1 MKKFMSLFLLI
12 GLGNIQIA
20 NAENCKT
27 IILSDDFSSSASW
40 QSQGN
45 GDVNINN
52 GKCNFHNVYCGSYN
66 RVYRNLGTTFVK

>member
-1 MKKFMSLFLLI
+1 MSLFLLI